1 VRLRP
6 NQLHHFYRGGQAI
19 ADFRGITVGDEF
31 APEDWIGSTVTRYGE
46 ERTGLTRLDDG
57 RLLRTAIL
65 EDPEA
70 FLGPAHVRRY
80 GPDPAVLVKLLD
92 PGQRLPIHFHPDREF
107 AARRLHLRYG
117 KNEAW
122 FVMGV
127 SSPEPRVYLGF
138 KKEVRPATVGE
149 WVRRQ
154 DTGALLEA
162 VNPAAVQPG
171 DAIFVPAGIPHAI
184 GAGVMV
190 VELQEPTDLSVLL
203 EWKDL
208 AIDGARDG
216 HLGLGFDIA
225 LQALDRD
232 AWSTER
238 LRGLGIGS
246 AQSAAGGTGVHR
258 LFVDDADPFFRAERI
273 RTDASV
279 ALDPQYAIVVVL
291 TGHGRL
297 ETAAGEVTEVSKG
310 DTLLIPFAAGAV
322 RLQGPI
328 DCIRCMP
335 PRA

>member
-19 ADFRGITVGDEF
+19 ADFRGITVSDEF
-31 APEDWIGSTVTRYGE
+31 APEDWVGSTVTRYGE
-46 ERTGLTRLDDG
+46 ERTGLTRLEDG

-92 PGQRLPIHFHPDREF
+92 PAQRLPIHFHPDREF
-107 AARRLHLRYG
+107 AARHLHLRYG

-122 FVMGV
+122 FVMGIN
-127 SSPEPRVYLGF
+127 SPEPRVYLGF
-138 KKEVRPATVGE
+138 KRDVSAPLLRD

-154 DTGALLEA
+154 ETNALLEA
-162 VNPAAVQPG
+162 VNVAPVQPG

-208 AIDGARDG
+208 SIDGARDG
-216 HLGLGFDIA
+216 HLSLGFDIA
-225 LQALDRD
+225 LEALDRA
-232 AWSTER
+232 AWSKER
-238 LRGLGIGS
+238 LRELGIGS
-246 AQSAAGGTGVHR
+246 AQSAPRSTGVHR
-258 LFVDDADPFFRAERI
+258 LFVDDADPYFRAERI
-273 RTDASV
+273 RTKV
-279 ALDPQYAIVVVL
+279 PVVFDPQYAILVVL
-291 TGHGRL
+291 TGQGRL
-297 ETAAGEVTEVSKG
+297 TTAAGEVTEVRKG
-310 DTLLIPFAAGAV
+310 DTLLIPYAAGAV